1 MTGTDLFRTFRNPG
15 LAVMSLVC
23 TALLFLSSCQTRC
36 FSDFDCGDLSFCTS
50 SGRCET
56 ECFTDR
62 DCTHPPECEGNP
74 AACECKGLRCNPYGA
89 CIGQCYTN
97 FENQTTTPP
106 MTELPTEIEG
116 WDRPPGEGKAF
127 ILKTLAIAGQSSGFN
142 LDNRCKGTGECID
155 NSLWQLGEL
164 GNASIRQGLL
174 NGETLLLIELSG
186 IDEEF
191 RGNDDNLTLKLYA
204 ARDADQPIRSSN
216 NFSIPEGA
224 TKCCEFKLSEQ
235 SIRGNPRQAIARAP
249 ARIDLGDLR
258 TLGSVYIRVAIS
270 IGSPPYPELDLRRLL
285 ISSRVASDFSTMS
298 DGLLGAG
305 IPVRTLAVTENPYC
319 QTLNSLC
326 PQTLPDSSLL
336 DLVVALLQ
344 PDLDLDG
351 DGRENVYA
359 GANGRIAE
367 CYDGCG
373 LNCGSQGNTIPPFD
387 PAEPHTCALQP
398 EIQDGYSVTFSFDA
412 VQAYVVGIG
421 Q

>member
-1 MTGTDLFRTFRNPG
+1 MERLFAKFWLLSTLLG
-15 LAVMSLVC
+15 ASL
-23 TALLFLSSCQTRC
+23 TLSGCQTRC
-36 FSDFDCGDLSFCTS
+36 FSDFDCGDLSFCTP

-56 ECFTDR
+56 ECFTDK
-62 DCTHPPECEGNP
+62 DCTNPPECDGNP

-89 CIGQCYTN
+89 CVGQCYSDFTKV
-97 FENQTTTPP
+97 QAPP
-106 MTELPTEIEG
+106 EQDEIPTEIEG

-127 ILKTLAIAGQSSGFN
+127 ILKTLAIAGETSGFN
-142 LDNRCKGTGECID
+142 LDGRCKGTGECID

-174 NGETLLLIELSG
+174 NGETLLLIELAG
-186 IDEEF
+186 IDEDF
-191 RGNDDNLTLKLYA
+191 RGNDRNLTLKIYA

-224 TKCCEFKLSEQ
+224 SSCCEFKLSEQ
-235 SIRGNPRQAIARAP
+235 SVRGNPRQAIARAP
-249 ARIDLGDLR
+249 ARIELGDLR
-258 TLGSVYIRVAIS
+258 TLGTVYLRVAIS

-285 ISSRVASDFSTMS
+285 ISSRVSSDFSQMS
-298 DGLLGAG
+298 DGLLGAAL
-305 IPVRTLAVTENPYC
+305 PARTLAQTNNPYC
-319 QTLNSLC
+319 QTLSTFC

-351 DGRENVYA
+351 DGLEVVLP

-373 LNCGSQGNTIPPFD
+373 LNCAEFGPTIPPYD
-387 PAEPHTCALQP
+387 TAEPYTCALQP
-398 EIQDGYSVTFSFDA
+398 EIQDGFSVTFSFDA
-412 VQAYVVGIG
+412 VQAYIVGIG
-421 Q
+421 R